1 MIHKMMKIG
10 FILLQCFLINAQ
22 TCDNTCILFGRSLSS
37 DGVCDDPTG
46 TGLCL
51 PGTDCD
57 DCTTPFPV
65 WEIAVASVTGVLAL
79 VSICSTMWLLFRRDR
94 KPSGIQSQME
104 ASKQRSSST
113 PMQRMNNRQSQSVV
127 QQNFRPQAP
136 IQQLTRPVPQVVRQS
151 MVPRQL
157 IQQPVQQPVQ
167 QLVQQPVVQQPL
179 VQQQVV
185 QQQPVQ
191 RQVLQRQ
198 PQLQAQRPPPP
209 RIVTR

>member
-1 MIHKMMKIG
+1 MIHKMMKIV

-22 TCDNTCILFGRSLSS
+22 NCDNTCTLFGESLSS

-65 WEIAVASVTGVLAL
+65 WEVVVTSVTGVLAL
-79 VSICSTMWLLFRRDR
+79 VSICSTMWLLFRKER
-94 KPSGIQSQME
+94 KPSGIQSQTE
-104 ASKQRSSST
+104 APKQRSTST
-113 PMQRMNNRQSQSVV
+113 PMQRMNIRQSQPVV
-127 QQNFRPQAP
+127 QQNFRPRAP
-136 IQQLTRPVPQVVRQS
+136 IQQLTRPAPQVVRQQ

-167 QLVQQPVVQQPL
+167 QSVVQQPVVQQP
-179 VQQQVV
+179 VAEQVG

-191 RQVLQRQ
+191 RQVRQRQ